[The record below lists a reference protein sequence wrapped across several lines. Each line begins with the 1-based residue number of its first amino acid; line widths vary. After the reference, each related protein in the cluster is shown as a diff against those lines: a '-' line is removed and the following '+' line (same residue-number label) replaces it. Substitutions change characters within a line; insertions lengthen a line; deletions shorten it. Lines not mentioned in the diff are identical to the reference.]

1 MYINNLFIQGH
12 KKLYKLIDAY
22 FRFLGANNISKFE
35 FCNTDV
41 QYYILDDNTIE
52 ITQLKNKDPRI
63 KNILDV
69 PFYLRGNDKTRKIF
83 DKLGIINDGRFDCSY
98 SNYIYYIEN
107 DNLHDK
113 NKKIVSGILIDSML
127 GDYIKN
133 NWFDATDVLTEIFI
147 NTKPKSIEEF
157 DKLYAKECY
166 DLENEAEL
174 LTKLLKISFIYNN
187 DKYPDW
193 TEDTTKY
200 AIKCADTKL
209 KIITTKYYSCCIAF
223 DKREY
228 AEEYLKVFEK
238 DLEKVKY
245 WLGHLII

>member
-35 FCNTDV
+35 FCNTDA
-41 QYYILDDNTIE
+41 QYYILDDNTIDV
-52 ITQLKNKDPRI
+52 TRLRDKDPRI

-113 NKKIVSGILIDSML
+113 NRKIVSGILIDSML
-127 GDYIKN
+127 GDYIKK
-133 NWFDATDVLTEIFI
+133 NWFDATNVLTEIFI
-147 NTKPKSIEEF
+147 NTKPKSIKEF
-157 DKLYAKECY
+157 DESHTTKCY

-174 LTKLLKISFIYNN
+174 LTKLLQISCIYNDN
-187 DKYPDW
+187 KYPDW
-193 TEDTTKY
+193 TEDTVKY
-200 AIKCADTKL
+200 SIKCGRNKL
-209 KIITTKYYSCCIAF
+209 CIINNQNFSSCIAF
-223 DKREY
+223 DKQEY

-245 WLGHLII
+245 WL

>member
-1 MYINNLFIQGH
+1 MNINHLFIRGH
-12 KKLYKLIDAY
+12 EKLYKLIDAY
-22 FRFLGANNISKFE
+22 FKFLGANNSSKFE
-35 FCNTDV
+35 FTNTDV
-41 QYYILDDNTIE
+41 QYFILDNNNIE
-52 ITQLKNKDPRI
+52 ATRLINNKDPRI

-69 PFYLRGNDKTRKIF
+69 PFYLRGDDKTRKIF

-113 NKKIVSGILIDSML
+113 NRKIVNGILIDSML
-127 GDYIKN
+127 GDYIRK
-133 NWFDATDVLTEIFI
+133 NWFDATDVLIEIFYD
-147 NTKPKSIEEF
+147 NKPKSIKEF
-157 DKLYAKECY
+157 DNLHLEYT

-174 LTKLLKISFIYNN
+174 LTKLLRISFIYNEGN
-187 DKYPDW
+187 APDW
-193 TEDTTKY
+193 SEDTTKY
-200 AIKCADTKL
+200 AIKCSNGKL
-209 KIITTKYYSCCIAF
+209 FIGIHKTVSTCIAF

-245 WLGHLII
+245 WL